1 MGSSAPN
8 VSKHC
13 EPPSEPMNGSPVDLP
28 CLGEPST
35 MFLDKKQDRGGGR

>member
-1 MGSSAPN
+1 MGSSAPI

-28 CLGEPST
+28 GLGEPST
-35 MFLDKKQDRGGGR
+35 MFLEREQDRGRER